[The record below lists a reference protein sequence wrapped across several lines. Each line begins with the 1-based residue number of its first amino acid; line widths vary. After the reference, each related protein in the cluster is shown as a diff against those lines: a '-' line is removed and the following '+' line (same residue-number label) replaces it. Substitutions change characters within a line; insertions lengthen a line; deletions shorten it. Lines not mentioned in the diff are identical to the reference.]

1 MQQTFH
7 LNRSGD
13 TCERSSE
20 SLGLL
25 LGTTVLY
32 VIFLLFRFFFSRRK
46 RSEKKELV
54 TILNSAS
61 NAG

>member
-7 LNRSGD
+7 LNRPAGD

-32 VIFLLFRFFFSRRK
+32 VIFLLSRFFREEKEEKRK
-46 RSEKKELV
+46 NWL
-54 TILNSAS
+54 LF
-61 NAG
+61 